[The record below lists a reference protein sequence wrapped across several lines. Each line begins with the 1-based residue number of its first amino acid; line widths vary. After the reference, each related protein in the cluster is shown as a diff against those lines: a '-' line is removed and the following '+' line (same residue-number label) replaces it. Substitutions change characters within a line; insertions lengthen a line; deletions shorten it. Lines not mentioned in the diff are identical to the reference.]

1 MVPRSVVALIAI
13 LLLASSV
20 SDAQTPKRGG
30 VLRIGNLGEPPSLD
44 PHWGTQTITEVLANH
59 VFEGLYALDEGYRPI
74 PMLADGMPTVSKD
87 GLTYG
92 IKLRKGV
99 KFHNGKEVTSDD
111 VVASLLRWGKR
122 SVYGKSLFAQVAD
135 FKATDTYAVEF
146 KLKEKSAIVVIS
158 LAVPNNMGAIYPK
171 EIAEKFP
178 PDQRITEWVGTGPF
192 KIAEWKPD
200 QYIRM
205 VRFEDYTRLPG
216 KQSGYGGAKIAYVDE
231 LRWIPV
237 PEAASRAAQLES
249 GDLDVADDLVADGYD
264 RLKANANVHP
274 VIVKPYYWLVAVFN
288 KKEGLMTNAKLRQA
302 WQAALDVEPIMK
314 TVAGGK
320 PEFYRMDSS
329 LAFQELPTW
338 HTKIAGLPWNERNRD
353 KARRLLKEAG
363 YTGQPVRFMTTQ
375 EYKWMYDFALVSK
388 QQLEEVG
395 FKVDLQVMD
404 WSTLGQRRVQPK
416 EYDVFTT
423 GMGNFFDPTHH
434 IYLTPTWPGWT
445 EDEQIATLM
454 AQLARETELKKR
466 QELWAQMTKLF
477 YEKVPVARYGDL
489 FGLRALRT
497 TVKGFNDKTEQLGA
511 FYVRVLRGDLG
522 RSYFLNRPVTQA
534 LWERAEPT
542 SLLTLSALLVAIAI
556 GVPSGLIA
564 GAFPGSAWD
573 RVLMLAALFGVC
585 IPGFWLSLNFI
596 YFFAVRLG
604 WLPAG
609 GYASVFVDPGAAL
622 RDMVLPAVSLGF
634 NQSAL
639 IARIAR
645 SCMLE
650 VLQQDYIRTARAKG
664 LSQGV
669 VIGRHALRNAMVPVV
684 TVIGITTAVLIGGA
698 VVTEIGFH
706 IPGLG
711 RLIISAILRRDYP
724 VVQGVVLVTAAAYV
738 LVNLVVDVLYVVI
751 DPRIRYD

>member
-1 MVPRSVVALIAI
+1 MRARSARVPHDRRGRHGRRRARRTPERGVRPGRGEAAQAVGDRRAPGHRRPELLRAGWDAARQGRGRDRPAHQPAREGLPARGPHAGLAHTGPRLVRLDLPRQEAVRDDQPRVRNPGALAGPLHSGDAGRRARPGPQDPARRADHPQGLPQAHRLLLRVLRGGWQDADRPRGLPARAQPQAGVPRRAGHRLLRRVVGDGRAEGGIRRLRDRGRHARDRRRRV
-13 LLLASSV
+13 AREGVEGHARRGRQAHPVRRPGRVGVRSRARSSSPTRAV
-20 SDAQTPKRGG
+20 SRP
-30 VLRIGNLGEPPSLD
+30 
-44 PHWGTQTITEVLANH
+44 
-59 VFEGLYALDEGYRPI
+59 FEWLSDLDEGYRPI

-338 HTKIAGLPWNERNRD
+338 HTKIARLPWDERNPD

-363 YTGQPVRFMTTQ
+363 YTGQPGRFMTTQ

-497 TVKGFNDKTEQLGA
+497 TVKGFNDKTE
-511 FYVRVLRGDLG
+511 
-522 RSYFLNRPVTQA
+522 RPRF
-534 LWERAEPT
+534 W
-542 SLLTLSALLVAIAI
+542 
-556 GVPSGLIA
+556 GVWL
-564 GAFPGSAWD
+564 D
-573 RVLMLAALFGVC
+573 R
-585 IPGFWLSLNFI
+585 
-596 YFFAVRLG
+596 
-604 WLPAG
+604 
-609 GYASVFVDPGAAL
+609 
-622 RDMVLPAVSLGF
+622 
-634 NQSAL
+634 
-639 IARIAR
+639 
-645 SCMLE
+645 
-650 VLQQDYIRTARAKG
+650 
-664 LSQGV
+664 
-669 VIGRHALRNAMVPVV
+669 
-684 TVIGITTAVLIGGA
+684 
-698 VVTEIGFH
+698 
-706 IPGLG
+706 
-711 RLIISAILRRDYP
+711 
-724 VVQGVVLVTAAAYV
+724 
-738 LVNLVVDVLYVVI
+738 
-751 DPRIRYD
+751 